1 MELIRSTEALASLC
15 QSLVTHPYITVDT
28 EFIRETTFWPQLCLI
43 QIGYEGSGYL
53 IDPLAE
59 GMDLSPFFEI
69 LAHPKIVKVM
79 HGCRQ
84 DIEIFYKLS
93 GIIPQ
98 PLFDTQIAAMACGFG
113 DAVSYENLIRKTVN
127 VRIDKGPRFTDW
139 SRRPL
144 TDAQLTYA
152 LSDVTHLCK
161 AYTHLQEMLSLK
173 DRMHW
178 LEEEMSVLINP
189 ETYAQSPDQA
199 WRRLKMVDKRSRVLG
214 VLVAVAEWREQLA
227 QERDVPRSR
236 ILKDEAI
243 REIALQGPRDVA
255 ALSRLRSIPKGFE
268 NSRQSSDLLAAIER
282 GLAADPSEL
291 PKIQQPADN
300 RPGIGPLVEL
310 LKVLLKQRCDAC
322 DVAPKLIANVSD
334 LERIASDDAP
344 NVPALKGWR
353 HEVFGQYAI
362 DLKSGKLAL
371 ACEEDR
377 VILIRQN

>member
-1 MELIRSTEALASLC
+1 
-15 QSLVTHPYITVDT
+15 
-28 EFIRETTFWPQLCLI
+28 
-43 QIGYEGSGYL
+43 
-53 IDPLAE
+53 
-59 GMDLSPFFEI
+59 
-69 LAHPKIVKVM
+69 M

-236 ILKDEAI
+236 VLKDEAI